1 MKIIFAG
8 TPDFSVAP
16 LQALI
21 DSHHEVIG
29 VYTQPDRP
37 SGRGRKLTAS
47 PVKQLAERVGIPV
60 FQPKN
65 FKLDEDLAQIESL
78 KSDLMIVVA
87 YGLLLPLR
95 VLQAPRLGCINIH
108 ASLLPRWRGAAPLQ
122 RAVLAGDKA
131 SGVTIMQ
138 MEEGLDTGPMLLKRE
153 VELAVDE
160 TGSSLHDR
168 LSPIGAEALMAALPA
183 IEAGRA
189 IPEVQDDSLANYA
202 RKLDKAE
209 SSIDW
214 KKTAVEL
221 DRQVRAFN
229 SWPVAQSKLG
239 DDVIRVWQSAPVEQS
254 AVAAPGQILSCS
266 KQGID
271 VACGSG
277 VLRILKLQAPGKR
290 AMDVADFVNAR
301 DLSGQQFGA

>member
-1 MKIIFAG
+1 
-8 TPDFSVAP
+8 
-16 LQALI
+16 
-21 DSHHEVIG
+21 
-29 VYTQPDRP
+29 
-37 SGRGRKLTAS
+37 
-47 PVKQLAERVGIPV
+47 
-60 FQPKN
+60 
-65 FKLDEDLAQIESL
+65 
-78 KSDLMIVVA
+78 
-87 YGLLLPLR
+87 
-95 VLQAPRLGCINIH
+95 
-108 ASLLPRWRGAAPLQ
+108 
-122 RAVLAGDKA
+122 
-131 SGVTIMQ
+131 MQ

-168 LSPIGAEALMAALPA
+168 LSPIGAEALMAALPD
-183 IEAGRA
+183 IEAGTME
-189 IPEVQDDSLANYA
+189 PEVQDDALANYA

-214 KKTAVEL
+214 TRAAVEL

-229 SWPVAQSKLG
+229 SWPVAQTKLG
-239 DDVIRVWQSAPVEQS
+239 DDVIRIWQTTPVDQS
-254 AVAAPGQILSCS
+254 TTAAPGQVLSSS

-271 VACGSG
+271 VACGAG